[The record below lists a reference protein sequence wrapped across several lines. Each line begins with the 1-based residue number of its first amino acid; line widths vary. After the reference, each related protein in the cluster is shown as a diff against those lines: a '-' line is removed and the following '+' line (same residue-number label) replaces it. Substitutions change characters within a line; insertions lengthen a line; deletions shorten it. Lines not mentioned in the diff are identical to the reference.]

1 MYGCDVLFNAA
12 FPQSDKKFMYVVCC
26 GPTHPSY
33 RLSVSRELNLSNL
46 GYQATDCTY
55 GIQILYSYKHT
66 HDPHL
71 PFPPPFP
78 SGHDQELTHVCAH
91 PTQQLLVTSSEDA
104 TFRLWDFRAPPIH
117 SVNVF
122 QGHSKSVNSAT
133 FSSRE
138 YVVSGS
144 DDHSIKVCEGVRCE
158 VCVCVCVCA

>member
-1 MYGCDVLFNAA
+1 M
-12 FPQSDKKFMYVVCC
+12 
-26 GPTHPSY
+26 
-33 RLSVSRELNLSNL
+33 
-46 GYQATDCTY
+46 
-55 GIQILYSYKHT
+55 
-66 HDPHL
+66 
-71 PFPPPFP
+71 
-78 SGHDQELTHVCAH
+78 CAH

-144 DDHSIKVCEGVRCE
+144 DDHSIKVCEGVRCL
-158 VCVCVCVCA
+158 CVCVCVHEGES